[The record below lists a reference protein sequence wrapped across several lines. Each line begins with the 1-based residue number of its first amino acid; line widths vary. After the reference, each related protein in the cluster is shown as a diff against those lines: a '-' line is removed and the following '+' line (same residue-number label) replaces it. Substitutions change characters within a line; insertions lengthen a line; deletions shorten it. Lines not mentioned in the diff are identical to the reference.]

1 MELLIHFTSLPE
13 DMTLRDLEA
22 GLDEVM
28 EDDGWI
34 LASRFENGVGLIDI
48 ELEDE
53 KANPKFAIVGIKLYL
68 QGARFAPDT
77 AIELAGKPVGIYEV

>member
-1 MELLIHFTSLPE
+1 MELLIHFTALPE
-13 DMTLRDLEA
+13 GITLRDLEA

-34 LASRFENGVGLIDI
+34 LASTFEDGKGLIDI

-53 KANPKFAIVGIKLYL
+53 KTNPKFAIVGIKLYL
-68 QGARFAPDT
+68 QNIKCAPDT